1 VKITF
6 HDRIVTTALATLVV
20 SICSVPCASP
30 LFAQQPPAIRTQ
42 GVVMKI
48 DAAGMTIK
56 AEDGQEVSL
65 KFSPR
70 VSFRRVPPGE
80 TDVTKATT
88 IAVTDIGVG
97 DRALAVGRPGDDKII
112 VATLVVAIS
121 KADIANRQSSEM
133 ADWQK
138 RGIIGIVAMTQ
149 TGEITLDVR
158 GPGGTKKVAIQ
169 PAPNAVIRRY
179 TPESIKFQDA
189 KPSTLAEI
197 KNGDQVRARGDR
209 TEDGSKMTAVEIVS
223 GTFKEL
229 AATILSIDP
238 AEKVMR
244 VTDLATKKPVVVKIT
259 ADSNLRKLPPQM
271 AQMLAAQAHPP
282 EEGAAGGRGGAP
294 QGRGGDAAQGRGG
307 DGRGPGGPGV
317 PGGGRGRGAQD
328 LGAMLERTPTMTLAD
343 LKNGDAIIL
352 LSTVGANDQLNVI
365 TMLAGVEPILT
376 KPGTREMSLGG
387 WSLEGGGGGN

>member
-1 VKITF
+1 VKLTF
-6 HDRIVTTALATLVV
+6 HDRMVTTALTALVV
-20 SICSVPCASP
+20 LICLVSTAAPA
-30 LFAQQPPAIRTQ
+30 LAQQPAQVRTL
-42 GVVMKI
+42 GVVTKI
-48 DAAGMTIK
+48 DATGMTIK
-56 AEDGQEVSL
+56 ADDGQEVAL

-80 TDVTKATT
+80 TDVAKATT
-88 IAVTDIGVG
+88 IAVTDIAAG
-97 DRALAVGRPGDDKII
+97 DRAIAVGRPGDDKII
-112 VATLVVAIS
+112 VATLVVAMS
-121 KADIANRQSSEM
+121 KADIASKQSGEM

-149 TGEITLDVR
+149 SGEIAVDVR
-158 GPGGTKKVAIQ
+158 GPGGTKRVMIT
-169 PAPNAVIRRY
+169 PEPNAVIRRY

-197 KNGDQVRARGDR
+197 KNGDQVRARGDKS
-209 TEDGSKMTAVEIVS
+209 EDGSKMTAVEIVS

-229 AATILSIDP
+229 AATILSIDA

-244 VTDLATKKPVVVKIT
+244 VTDLATKKPVVIKIT

-282 EEGAAGGRGGAP
+282 EDGGRGAGAP
-294 QGRGGDAAQGRGG
+294 QGRGG
-307 DGRGPGGPGV
+307 DGRGPGGAGGAGGPGG
-317 PGGGRGRGAQD
+317 PGGGRGRGDRD
-328 LGAMLERTPTMTLAD
+328 LGAQLDRSPTMTLAD
-343 LKNGDAIIL
+343 LKNGDAIIV
-352 LSTVGANDQLNVI
+352 LSTVGVNDQLNVI

-387 WSLEGGGGGN
+387 WSLEGGGGGGGN